1 MGSFAASIDLAERLR
16 PFAHAGLE
24 LVFLPDGLSPVQEAS
39 AAGSDQV
46 APDAE
51 PANLAVAERDDIPP
65 SAWPAPW
72 ITLHGRVRIQPRV
85 IITYA
90 SLADDVA
97 VAADPE
103 RRRLFQTVLSFL
115 GWPVGTTLFWPISFP
130 SNVNPQGS
138 FATDFFAAGVKHFAI
153 RHIICFGEQATKRAL
168 TLYPQE
174 EKTPP
179 VVIHAA
185 PDPHSLITLLPHEL
199 HQALAGLKSIK
210 LA

>member
-1 MGSFAASIDLAERLR
+1 MGSFAASVDLAERLR

-24 LVFLPDGLSPVQEAS
+24 LVFLPEGLCPPQELCVAGADQLDQELAPTVQN
-39 AAGSDQV
+39 
-46 APDAE
+46 PAE
-51 PANLAVAERDDIPP
+51 PEETPP
-65 SAWPAPW
+65 STWPEPW
-72 ITLHGRVRIQPRV
+72 RNLHGRVRIQPQV

-97 VAADPE
+97 GAADPE

-115 GWPVGTTLFWPISFP
+115 GWPAGTTLFWPISFP
-130 SNVNPQGS
+130 SNVNPQGR
-138 FATDFFAAGVKHFAI
+138 FAIDIFAAGVRHFAI
-153 RHIICFGEQATKRAL
+153 RHIICFGEQATKRAR

-179 VVIHAA
+179 VIIHAA
-185 PDPHSLITLLPHEL
+185 PDTSALLALLPHEL
-199 HQALAGLKSIK
+199 HQALATLKSIK